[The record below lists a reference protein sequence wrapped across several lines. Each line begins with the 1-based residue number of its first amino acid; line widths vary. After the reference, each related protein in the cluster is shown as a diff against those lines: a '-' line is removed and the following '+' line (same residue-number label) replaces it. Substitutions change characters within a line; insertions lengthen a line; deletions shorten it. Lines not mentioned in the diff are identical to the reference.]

1 MFQYGASIRAQTWFN
16 VARFL
21 RMGKQ
26 GFVVVCRRPARSCLV
41 HVGVGRKP
49 FYFKENAMRGLA
61 AFIGAALLST
71 SAYAQTAIKFALDWR
86 FEGPAAPYFV
96 AIDKGYYK
104 AEGLDVSIDPGAG
117 SVEPI
122 NRVASGAY
130 QVAFADINS
139 LIKYRD
145 NPANA
150 PIKAVM
156 MGYDTP
162 AFAIITLKKTG
173 ISKPKDLEGRI
184 LGAPAPDGAYAQW
197 PIFVDANKI
206 DASKVKIENLGF
218 PVREPMLAQGRVDAI
233 TGFWFSSYM
242 NLKANGVAG
251 DDIVVMHMRDY
262 GLELYGNVIIA
273 NPEFAKS
280 NPNALAGFIRATLK
294 GYQDTIASPD
304 TAIDSL
310 MKRNQ
315 IAKRDVELERLKL
328 AISRNFVS
336 PEVKKNGLG
345 GVDMARLSR
354 SIDQIGLTFKYT
366 NKPKAEDIFTAE
378 FLPARETRLV
388 K

>member
-1 MFQYGASIRAQTWFN
+1 
-16 VARFL
+16 
-21 RMGKQ
+21 
-26 GFVVVCRRPARSCLV
+26 
-41 HVGVGRKP
+41 
-49 FYFKENAMRGLA
+49 MRVFA
-61 AFIGAALLST
+61 AFIGAVLLST
-71 SAYAQTAIKFALDWR
+71 SAHAQTAIKFALDWR

-104 AEGLDVSIDPGAG
+104 AEGLDVTIDPGAG

-173 ISKPKDLEGRI
+173 ISKPKDLEGRV

-218 PVREPMLAQGRVDAI
+218 PVREPMLAQGKVDAI

-251 DDIVVMHMRDY
+251 DDIVVMLMRDY
-262 GLELYGNVIIA
+262 GLDLYGNVIIA

-280 NPNALAGFIRATLK
+280 NPKALAGFIRATLK
-294 GYQDTIASPD
+294 GIQDTIASPD

-328 AISRNFVS
+328 AISRNYVT
-336 PEVKKNGLG
+336 PDVKKNGLG

-366 NKPKAEDIFTAE
+366 NKPKADDIFTAE
-378 FLPARETRLV
+378 FLPAKEARLV

>member
-1 MFQYGASIRAQTWFN
+1 
-16 VARFL
+16 
-21 RMGKQ
+21 
-26 GFVVVCRRPARSCLV
+26 
-41 HVGVGRKP
+41 
-49 FYFKENAMRGLA
+49 MRVFA
-61 AFIGAALLST
+61 ALIGAALLST

-173 ISKPKDLEGRI
+173 ISKPKDLEGRV

-218 PVREPMLAQGRVDAI
+218 PVREPMLAQGKVDAI

-251 DDIVVMHMRDY
+251 DDIVVMLMRDF
-262 GLELYGNVIIA
+262 GLDLYGNVIIA

-280 NPNALAGFIRATLK
+280 NPKALEGFIRATLK
-294 GYQDTIASPD
+294 GIQDTIASPD

-328 AISRNFVS
+328 AISRNFVT
-336 PEVKKNGLG
+336 PDVKKNGLG

-378 FLPARETRLV
+378 FLPAKEARLV

>member
-1 MFQYGASIRAQTWFN
+1 MRIFAA
-16 VARFL
+16 
-21 RMGKQ
+21 
-26 GFVVVCRRPARSCLV
+26 LV
-41 HVGVGRKP
+41 
-49 FYFKENAMRGLA
+49 
-61 AFIGAALLST
+61 GAALLST

-104 AEGLDVSIDPGAG
+104 AEGLDVSIDPGKG
-117 SVEPI
+117 SVEGI
-122 NRVASGAY
+122 NRVASGVY
-130 QVAFADINS
+130 QMGFADINS

-145 NPANA
+145 NPANT
-150 PIKAVM
+150 PMKAVM

-206 DASKVKIENLGF
+206 DAGKVKIENVGF
-218 PVREPMLAQGRVDAI
+218 PVREPMLAQGKVDAI

-251 DDIVVMHMRDY
+251 DDIVVMLMRDY
-262 GLELYGNVIIA
+262 GLDLYGNVIIA

-280 NPNALAGFIRATLK
+280 NPKAVAGFVRATIK
-294 GYQDTIASPD
+294 GIQDTIASPE

-328 AISRNFVS
+328 AISKNFVT
-336 PEVKKNGLG
+336 PDVKKNGLG
-345 GVDMARLSR
+345 DVDMARLSR

-366 NKPKAEDIFTAE
+366 NKPKAQDIFTSE
-378 FLPARETRLV
+378 FLPAKDARAV